1 MRLHVLFAGLALA
14 ACGDTTTTVP
24 DQLNLDRPVDI
35 TFACY
40 GGLRLTGGSPTATV
54 DQEVVVTSMPRSA
67 CDIRS
72 ATVPLDG
79 SEQPP
84 PDPIPPGQEPLD
96 LPGAVD
102 LANVSWYG
110 LILQSGP
117 GTVAIARFATVAAE
131 AFGGGNEVAVLDSN
145 PLIPGTN
152 GISVGDTP
160 IAIATDTSGCFAV
173 TANAGSCD
181 MSVLQLDSAFVNPP
195 EPVVTRLAVVDA
207 AGTPVL
213 SKPAAMAGTPQSEVI
228 GNACPVEAQ
237 GLVYVA
243 YPACNLVAGVDTST
257 GQVVTGIQYDAAG
270 VPTIVTNPTLDCP
283 NECALG
289 DASNAGP
296 RPVTLDLELDQI
308 SARRQLVI
316 GSENYSSIAVVE
328 LDTSSIPVSVR
339 QVALENTTG
348 TLGVTS
354 IALSPTIGTGGSSGG
369 ISDTETTGGL
379 FQFIYAV
386 ATDGTVRVADIDHL
400 DRECDAQVDPRFLPP
415 ERSVRTLSCLAVGDP
430 ATPPRRPLARGPG
443 VELTGDSIPTSVD
456 IIRSPGPK
464 ARNPQADPEVL
475 PATLIGYFAIVSST
489 TGLTYV
495 INIDDDNFRDLY
507 IPTSPLEV
515 PTALAI
521 SHQLRDQVPE
531 RQRTAFVDRRD
542 PATMETVPLRVCVNN
557 GDTDGNANFIAGP
570 RASTPPV
577 RSVATGAYAP
587 EKIGQLPSIR
597 QELCIGG
604 DLPNDTLDAE
614 ASRAVSELS
623 FSADAQTRA
632 IAFPDLRGLRADENW
647 TITWEGFLSG
657 DSTLTNAVDGPAVRE
672 STASIDGNGMHIIDK
687 TEPFCDAG
695 VQPYDIVQFRGCDP
709 AVGNV
714 ECPIGYRCYT
724 HPESELAGLGA
735 CMRDDEAERLADAC
749 KDFLTS
755 LRRYTVAS
763 SETGELLLVPRR
775 HTLRTTPIN
784 GCTDDLQ
791 CQSLADYAEQT
802 RSSTHPSVDMTEPS
816 PFSYACVADPT
827 RPALNAD
834 NSAKRCQMTCE
845 ETADC
850 GTGLVCQSG
859 FCMEGVTPPQA
870 CVNAPQRYSLAAGD
884 AFTVLG
890 SASGYVHPIIADSA
904 GRCVVNPAAN
914 RLEIGRFGLDPRN
927 PFNGG
932 EVSRCAP
939 DSNPLTGQRPDGTF
953 DPNPCVATVS
963 QTDARQPY
971 LPGTCTIDSAADVE
985 YVERQTE
992 AVRFRNR
999 SFTFN
1004 LVDPFYPGDQNCI
1017 LDRQGPGGVP
1027 LDKVPVVFPGYQL
1040 GFRQVA
1046 GFSPLTLPIAP
1057 SFPVK
1062 VVAGPTNSIWVIDEG
1077 DFISTSSIQP
1087 STRGKVFRI
1096 ESNAL
1101 GVINTLE

>member
-1 MRLHVLFAGLALA
+1 MRLHYFLAGLVLA

-35 TFACY
+35 AFACY
-40 GGLRLTGGSPTATV
+40 GGLRLTGGSPTATI

-72 ATVPLDG
+72 TTVIRDQM
-79 SEQPP
+79 SEEPP
-84 PDPIPPGQEPLD
+84 PDPVPPGQEPLIE
-96 LPGAVD
+96 PGAID
-102 LANVSWYG
+102 LAVVRWYG

-117 GTVAIARFATVAAE
+117 GTVAIAQFATKAAA
-131 AFGGGNEVAVLDSN
+131 AFGGSSDVTVLDSN

-160 IAIATDTSGCFAV
+160 IAIATDTSGCYAI

-181 MSVLQLDSAFVNPP
+181 MSVLELDSALVDPP
-195 EPVVTRLAVVDA
+195 EPVVNRLEVVDG

-257 GQVVTGIQYDAAG
+257 GQVVTGILYDAAG
-270 VPTIVTNPTLDCP
+270 VPSIVTNPTLDCP

-289 DASNAGP
+289 EASNPGP
-296 RPVTLDLELDQI
+296 RPVTLDLELDQTA
-308 SARRQLVI
+308 ARRQLVI
-316 GSENYSSIAVVE
+316 GSENFASLAVVE
-328 LDTSSIPVSVR
+328 LDTDSLPVSVR

-354 IALSPTIGTGGSSGG
+354 VALTPTIGTGGSAGV
-369 ISDTETTGGL
+369 ITDADTTGGL

-400 DRECDAQVDPRFLPP
+400 DKECDAQVDPRFLPP
-415 ERSVRTLSCLAVGDP
+415 VRSVRSLSCLAVGDP

-443 VELTGDSIPTSVD
+443 IELTGDSIPTSVD
-456 IIRSPGPK
+456 IIRSPGPREFDPN
-464 ARNPQADPEVL
+464 ANPPEA

-507 IPTSPLEV
+507 ESNRPLLTPIP
-515 PTALAI
+515 LAI
-521 SHQLRDQVPE
+521 SHQLRDSVLARGTLATRFKDADDNPD
-531 RQRTAFVDRRD
+531 TD
-542 PATMETVPLRVCVNN
+542 PTEERVCNNN
-557 GDTDGNANFIAGP
+557 GDIDASGNFFGGP
-570 RASTPPV
+570 RASTPPI
-577 RSVATGAYAP
+577 RNVANGAYGA
-587 EKIGQLPSIR
+587 EKVTQLPSIR
-597 QELCIGG
+597 QVLCTGG
-604 DLPNDTLDAE
+604 FE
-614 ASRAVSELS
+614 EESRAVSELS
-623 FSADAQTRA
+623 YSADEQTRA
-632 IAFPDLRGLRADENW
+632 TTFPDLRGIRADENW
-647 TITWEGFLSG
+647 TITWEGFLSA
-657 DSTLTNAVDGPAVRE
+657 DSTLTSAIDGPTIRE
-672 STASIDGNGMHIIDK
+672 SAASIDGNGMHIIDR

-709 AVGNV
+709 TAGNID
-714 ECPIGYRCYT
+714 CPIGYRCYT
-724 HPESELAGLGA
+724 HPESQLSGLGA

-763 SETGELLLVPRR
+763 STTGELLLVPRR
-775 HTLRTTPIN
+775 NTLRTTPIN
-784 GCTDDLQ
+784 GCTDDQQ
-791 CQSLADYAEQT
+791 CQDLADYAARTQQN
-802 RSSTHPSVDMTEPS
+802 THPTFDMTEPS
-816 PFSYACVADPT
+816 PFTYACVADPT

-834 NSAKRCQMTCE
+834 NSGKRCQMTCE
-845 ETADC
+845 ATTDC
-850 GTGLVCQSG
+850 ATGLVCQSG

-890 SASGYVHPIIADSA
+890 SSSGYVHPIIADPA
-904 GRCVVNPAAN
+904 GRCIVNPAAN

-932 EVSRCAP
+932 EVARCAP

-963 QTDARQPY
+963 QTDVRPRY
-971 LPGTCTIDSAADVE
+971 VPGTCNFDSPATEFVDRV
-985 YVERQTE
+985 TE

-999 SFTFN
+999 SFTIN
-1004 LVDPFYPGDQNCI
+1004 VVDSFYPGDQNCI

-1027 LDKVPVVFPGYQL
+1027 LEKVPVVFPGYQL

-1046 GFSPLTLPIAP
+1046 GFSPLVLPIQP

-1062 VVAGPTNSIWVIDEG
+1062 VVAGPTHSIWVIDEG
-1077 DFISTSSIQP
+1077 DFLSTSSIQP
-1087 STRGKVFRI
+1087 STRGKVFRV

-1101 GVINTLE
+1101 GSINVLE